1 MSGTPT
7 IETTCAAIVDERGP
21 TLLADLTAE
30 VVRQGRTR
38 ARNPELAVQSALRS
52 RRGWYEMKDGR
63 WTTLGRT
70 FRDVAF
76 AHRLTADEAS
86 TGWVDPHPDFSP
98 LESLPDFPRSWDE
111 VPDLGLPT
119 ELFGLPPDAVIVARV
134 DAGRMVLSRAS
145 TDELGPPAPG
155 QVVAFAEAARD
166 ALAMHLP
173 SALDPGVSLGDLL
186 VRLVAEDPGSFAGA
200 VLVVSD
206 LVVAAGLETK
216 DGQVSSAGTD
226 WAARD
231 RLLDG
236 LRFGGSN
243 DPWGDDPDDGH
254 GHWEEDPWPVD
265 HMPDSAFPRAT
276 DRTARGAQPPPPSA
290 TPLSLDA
297 RRFRRRGR
305 RPAKRC
311 LQLRIRLLDVRPP
324 IWRRVLV
331 PATITLDR
339 LHAVVQEAM
348 GWSDMHLHE
357 FQLGRERWGDV
368 DIEDDGGRL
377 LDEFDVRLRSIAA
390 RGDRLRYVYDLGDD
404 WHHEIAVEGEVDGIA
419 GELYPLCVDGAGAC
433 PPEDSGGTAG
443 YRDIL
448 EAPARPRSRRHR
460 DILQWLGGPFDPEE
474 FSMEEV
480 NQRFDLLA

>member
-7 IETTCAAIVDERGP
+7 IESTCADIVDERGP

-38 ARNPELAVQSALRS
+38 ARNPELAVSSALRS
-52 RRGWYEMKDGR
+52 RRGWYEMRDGR

-70 FRDVAF
+70 IRDVAF

-98 LESLPDFPRSWDE
+98 LESLPEFPRSWDE
-111 VPDLGLPT
+111 EPDLGLPA

-145 TDELGPPAPG
+145 TDELGAPTPG
-155 QVVAFAEAARD
+155 QVAAFAEAARD

-173 SALDPGVSLGDLL
+173 SVLDPGVALSDLF
-186 VRLVAEDPGSFAGA
+186 VRLVAEDPDSFAGA
-200 VLVVSD
+200 VLVVGD

-236 LRFGGSN
+236 LRSAGSN
-243 DPWGDDPDDGH
+243 DPW
-254 GHWEEDPWPVD
+254 EDELNGGLDRWPVD

-276 DRTARGAQPPPPSA
+276 DRTAGGAPPPPSD

-297 RRFRRRGR
+297 RRLRRRGR

-357 FQLGRERWGDV
+357 FQLGRDRWGDV
-368 DIEDDGGRL
+368 DMDDDGGRL
-377 LDEFDVRLRSIAA
+377 LDEFDVRLRSIVA

-404 WHHEIAVEGEVDGIA
+404 WHHEIVVEGEVDGIA
-419 GELYPLCVDGAGAC
+419 GELYPLCLDGAGAC

-448 EAPARPRSRRHR
+448 EALARPRSRRHR
-460 DILQWLGGPFDPEE
+460 DILQWLGGPFEPNA
-474 FSMEEV
+474 FSIEDV